1 MVSFGS
7 RRGEAGS
14 LSVYLMVGAFLVAG
28 GFFAWLSVKATP
40 VDVAVVEEE
49 GPVENLATV
58 VAIDVFGTDPLAQAG
73 MLIQLNRLGVA
84 SLVGAEAFFVTV
96 PIQGSYLVKMLPEVV
111 VEGGVL
117 ENNATV
123 SLTGM
128 VYTMSDSVADAWVA
142 SGGIGENNRIL
153 AIFAESFFEASEV
166 EVAAPPQPDND

>member
-14 LSVYLMVGAFLVAG
+14 LSIYLMVGAFLVAG
-28 GFFAWLSVKATP
+28 GFFAWLSVKAAP
-40 VDVAVVEEE
+40 VDVAVVEE

-73 MLIQLNRLGVA
+73 MLIQLD
-84 SLVGAEAFFVTV
+84 SLEVGSLIGAEAFFVMV
-96 PIQGSYLVKMLPEVV
+96 PNRADAYFVKMLPEMVV
-111 VEGGVL
+111 NGGVL

-128 VYTMSDSVADAWVA
+128 VYAWSDSVADAWLA
-142 SGGIGENNRIL
+142 SGVGESERIL
-153 AIFAESFFEASEV
+153 ADFAQSFFEASEV
-166 EVAAPPQPDND
+166 EVTAPPQPE